1 MEKWAEAAVVWKEAV
16 EGGHGGATSIQG
28 RIRAE
33 KAAAPRTSLAKA
45 PPPKKL
51 SAVTRRATRDE
62 LPGSRAVVASAK
74 SGAAVNRLR
83 AANAAAEKADE
94 EKFALADSVEAR
106 ITAWKG
112 GKADNLR
119 ALLSSLE
126 LVLWPEAEWK
136 KIGMAELVLP
146 NKVKIQYMKGIA
158 KVHPDKVRDILTWP
172 RRERNTDCD
181 FFLSLDT
188 DDCHDGAKNGCGR
201 GL

>member
-1 MEKWAEAAVVWKEAV
+1 VN
-16 EGGHGGATSIQG
+16 
-28 RIRAE
+28 
-33 KAAAPRTSLAKA
+33 
-45 PPPKKL
+45 
-51 SAVTRRATRDE
+51 
-62 LPGSRAVVASAK
+62 

-106 ITAWKG
+106 VAAWKG

-158 KVHPDKVRDILTWP
+158 KVHPDKVRGILTC
-172 RRERNTDCD
+172 RRWERNTDCD
-181 FFLSLDT
+181 CFARYRPLQRPSKGWLLARSLV
-188 DDCHDGAKNGCGR
+188 R
-201 GL
+201 